1 MKHACSQGPLLLA
14 LKRGLWEQGCFW
26 SVQHFYWSLRI
37 AMHPRGLNENFTII
51 NPFLSVLSGV
61 AHRFGPPAFNIGSQH
76 IVLTATS
83 VWHVLLVTAMVSS
96 PAWINVMLL
105 KNKIK
110 KLASQKENGL
120 MNDLYFALF
129 KATDLLA
136 LVCGNWLYI
145 SLIILDN
152 LAPFHLFYLFKL
164 FFTSE

>member
-1 MKHACSQGPLLLA
+1 
-14 LKRGLWEQGCFW
+14 
-26 SVQHFYWSLRI
+26 
-37 AMHPRGLNENFTII
+37 
-51 NPFLSVLSGV
+51 
-61 AHRFGPPAFNIGSQH
+61 
-76 IVLTATS
+76 
-83 VWHVLLVTAMVSS
+83 MVSS

-105 KNKIK
+105 KNKK